1 MRPHSVRLPLT
12 IAAMTFLAALA
23 YTQTPAAKSDAPP
36 ANFSLTGDRFKP
48 LTWDAMTPAQ
58 KTMVQHIL
66 AGDRKNL
73 GGPFNVLL
81 RSPEMGDLAQ
91 AFGAQARFHS
101 SLPPRLNELA
111 IIVTAR
117 FWTVQ
122 FEWNA
127 HRRAAA
133 QAGLSEDT
141 IQAIATGK
149 RPAKMAA
156 DETAVYNFATELA
169 EEPRRQR
176 RDIRG
181 REDHSWGA
189 AGGRYV
195 RRDGLLPDSR
205 HAAERRPVS
214 DAGRVAAGAEAAG
227 AADPLGAILAVDR
240 EHVQVE
246 SPQQFLALGVRAGR
260 VGSRGD
266 AGLR

>member
-1 MRPHSVRLPLT
+1 MV
-12 IAAMTFLAALA
+12 IAAITFGAVAA

-36 ANFSLTGDRFKP
+36 PNFSLTGDRFKP
-48 LTWDAMTPAQ
+48 LTWDTMTPAQ

-81 RSPEMGDLAQ
+81 RSPEMGDFAQ

-111 IIVTAR
+111 ICVTAR

-133 QAGLSEDT
+133 QAGLSEDI

-156 DETAVYNFATELA
+156 DETAVYNFATELLKN
-169 EEPRRQR
+169 
-176 RDIRG
+176 
-181 REDHSWGA
+181 HS
-189 AGGRYV
+189 
-195 RRDGLLPDSR
+195 
-205 HAAERRPVS
+205 VS
-214 DAGRVAAGAEAAG
+214 DATYAAAKNTLGEKGVVDMIAVMGYYQLVGMLLDVDRYPLAAGTQPELK
-227 AADPLGAILAVDR
+227 PLGQLL
-240 EHVQVE
+240 
-246 SPQQFLALGVRAGR
+246 P
-260 VGSRGD
+260 
-266 AGLR
+266 

>member
-1 MRPHSVRLPLT
+1 MRFPLV
-12 IAAMTFLAALA
+12 LAAIAFGAAVA
-23 YTQTPAAKSDAPP
+23 YTQTPATRSDAPP
-36 ANFSLTGDRFKP
+36 PNFSLTGDRFKP
-48 LTWDAMTPAQ
+48 LTWDTMTPPQ

-111 IIVTAR
+111 ICITAR
-117 FWTVQ
+117 LWTVQ

-133 QAGLSEDT
+133 QAGLSEDI

-156 DETAVYNFATELA
+156 DETAVYNFAVELLKNHSVSDGTFAAAKNTLGEKGVVDMIAVMGYYQLVGMLLDADRYPLPAGTEAELKPLA
-169 EEPRRQR
+169 Q
-176 RDIRG
+176 
-181 REDHSWGA
+181 
-189 AGGRYV
+189 
-195 RRDGLLPDSR
+195 LLP
-205 HAAERRPVS
+205 
-214 DAGRVAAGAEAAG
+214 
-227 AADPLGAILAVDR
+227 
-240 EHVQVE
+240 
-246 SPQQFLALGVRAGR
+246 
-260 VGSRGD
+260 
-266 AGLR
+266 